1 MGRIAPWVFG
11 LIDGLAASNLVR
23 ASLIEHKERIA
34 FIILDSTLEQV
45 FKKYITNVRKINNI
59 QDTTKW
65 EKREFLIKLVKG
77 KTDFAKETWDD
88 VDFFYNIRTGL
99 YHEESEKTV
108 SPSSVGRFQELVEYF
123 INELFDVVC
132 YEIIPLTSSLFP
144 TKEDVEITTNG
155 NVSINLIKEKIN
167 VLIVAVAESQSKS
180 TVELKEVLRRK
191 GLKEEISS
199 SVISVYLTG
208 KSYKHL
214 FYFEDYWKLTDEGRR
229 KYENIKMSFI
239 VKNNGEENG

>member
-1 MGRIAPWVFG
+1 MSRIAPWVFG

-23 ASLIEHKERIA
+23 SSLIEHKERIA

-45 FKKYITNVRKINNI
+45 FKKYITNVKKINNI
-59 QDTTKW
+59 QDTIKW

-108 SPSSVGRFQELVEYF
+108 SPSSIGRFQELVEYF
-123 INELFDVVC
+123 INELFGVVC
-132 YEIIPLTSSLFP
+132 SEIIPLTSSLLP

-155 NVSINLIKEKIN
+155 NISINLIKEKIN

-180 TVELKEVLRRK
+180 TIELKEVLRRK

-199 SVISVYLTG
+199 SVISVYLAG

-229 KYENIKMSFI
+229 KYENIKMSFT
-239 VKNNGEENG
+239 VKKNGEENG